1 MSGVH
6 PKALDHVGLLVSD
19 MDRSLR
25 FYCDGLGLELLR
37 RSDRASGVA
46 SAVLRVGAQEMNL
59 FSDPLFGT
67 APEARRPRQG
77 SNATGIDHF
86 CLEVEAA
93 SVAEL
98 STALA
103 NAGITVTKGPTKRRD
118 GVSLFVTDPDGVRVE
133 LIVKAARG
141 DHQTESNSA

>member
-1 MSGVH
+1 MRGVR

-37 RSDRASGVA
+37 RSDRGPGVA

-59 FSDPLFGT
+59 FSDPHFSAT
-67 APEARRPRQG
+67 PVRRSQQ
-77 SNATGIDHF
+77 SNSATGIDHL
-86 CLEVEAA
+86 CLEIEAG
-93 SVAEL
+93 SIGEL
-98 STALA
+98 STALT
-103 NAGITVTKGPTKRRD
+103 NAGIPATKGPTQRRD

-133 LIVKAARG
+133 LIVKG
-141 DHQTESNSA
+141 E